1 VSAADGSLA
10 GRLAGIVGDEHVLV
24 DPGVAAGYLT
34 DWTGRFAGASPAVV
48 RPGTVEEVAAVLAAC
63 NEAGAAVVPQGGNT
77 GLVGGS
83 VPLGGEV
90 VLSLR
95 RLSDIEPVD
104 RAAWQVT
111 VGAGATLA
119 SVQAAGA
126 SAGLA
131 FGVDLGAR
139 DSATIGGMVAT
150 NAGGLHLLRYGG
162 MRDQVVGYEAVLAD
176 GRVLAHLD
184 GLLKDN
190 TGYDLGRLLCG
201 SEGTLAVVTRLR
213 LRLVPHYRQ
222 RVSALLAFGSIDAA
236 LGAVTT
242 LREELASVE
251 AIELFFGEGMEL
263 VSGALGVPSPFAER
277 HAVFVLVECSAQHDP
292 TDELA
297 AVAAGLDDV
306 ADVAVAQAPG
316 PRAALWRLR
325 EGHPEAINQLGPPH
339 KLDVT
344 LPASRLAE
352 FVETVPGVV
361 RSVAPG
367 GRTWLFG
374 HAADGNIHVNV
385 TGVDPEDE
393 AVDEAVLRHA
403 AALGGSISAE
413 HGIGTAKRAWLHLN
427 RSPEELAVFRAIK
440 AALDP
445 KGILNPN
452 VLLPSEAAAPS

>member
-1 VSAADGSLA
+1 MDDLVR
-10 GRLAGIVGDEHVLV
+10 RLAGIVGDRHVLV

-34 DWTGRFAGASPAVV
+34 DWTGRFAGSSPAVV
-48 RPGTVEEVAAVLAAC
+48 RPGSVPEVAAVLAAC
-63 NEAGAAVVPQGGNT
+63 NDAGVAVVPQGGNT

-95 RLSDIEPVD
+95 RLSVVEPVD

-119 SVQAAGA
+119 AVQEAAA
-126 SAGLA
+126 AAGLA

-162 MRDQVVGYEAVLAD
+162 MRDQVMGYEAVLAD

-201 SEGTLAVVTRLR
+201 SEGTLAVVTRVR

-222 RVSALLAFGSIDAA
+222 RVSALLAFATVDEA
-236 LGAVTT
+236 LAAVTS

-251 AIELFFGEGMEL
+251 AIELFFGDGMEL
-263 VSGALGVPSPFAER
+263 VCSALNVPSPFGER
-277 HAVFVLVECSAQHDP
+277 HEVLVLVECSAQHDP

-297 AVAAGLDDV
+297 SVAGELPGL
-306 ADVAVAQAPG
+306 ADVAVAREPG

-344 LPASRLAE
+344 LPASRLGE
-352 FVETVPGVV
+352 FVESVPAVV
-361 RSVAPG
+361 RSVAPEA
-367 GRTWLFG
+367 RTWLFG

-385 TGVDPEDE
+385 TGVATEDE
-393 AVDEAVLRHA
+393 SVDEAVLRHA

-413 HGIGTAKRAWLHLN
+413 HGVGTAKRPWLHLN
-427 RSPEELAVFRAIK
+427 RAPEELAVFRAIK

-452 VLLPSEAAAPS
+452 VLLPPAAEVAGTPA